1 MTPADR
7 KKMLDKNKKMQSK
20 EISYIRT
27 IAGQLNVPVNSM
39 VLQTIEDIV
48 IKGMKKHYHTLLKE
62 YGVLF
67 GKVITE
73 FQRKSFSQIIVH
85 PS

>member
-20 EISYIRT
+20 EISYLRT

-39 VLQTIEDIV
+39 VLQTIEDII
-48 IKGMKKHYHTLLKE
+48 IKGMKRYYHILLK
-62 YGVLF
+62 
-67 GKVITE
+67 
-73 FQRKSFSQIIVH
+73 
-85 PS
+85 